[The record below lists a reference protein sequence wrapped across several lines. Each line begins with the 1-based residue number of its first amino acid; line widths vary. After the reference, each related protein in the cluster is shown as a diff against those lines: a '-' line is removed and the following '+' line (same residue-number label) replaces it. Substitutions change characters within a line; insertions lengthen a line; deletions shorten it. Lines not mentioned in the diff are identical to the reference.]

1 MLLELRS
8 KIYLIRNLEENI
20 QPINRRFLHTL
31 LQSQILSLKKCICNY
46 FDEWN
51 GEKNEGR
58 RQWRRKS
65 TSKSKHDAAKKL
77 LICVA
82 KYGSK
87 SRDS

>member
-58 RQWRRKS
+58 RRRKR
-65 TSKSKHDAAKKL
+65 TSKSNHDAAKKL